1 MLSLKSILTKY
12 TLKPYRYEKHGKTTY
27 IDTNNGRFVIKKN
40 NKDEEILNYLKSRN
54 FDYIP
59 STISN
64 QEDEYEISEYIEET
78 NIPIEQK
85 IMDLI
90 DLVSLLHNKT
100 THYKE
105 VGIEYYKQIYED
117 ISNNIAYLYSYYTDL
132 ITMIEN
138 KVFMSPSEYLLAR
151 NITKIYAS
159 LNFSKLEI
167 DKWYELVK
175 DKKKDRFVVIHN
187 NLDLSHFLRNDAS
200 YLISWDKS
208 RIDKPIFDLYK
219 LYKRHLNDID
229 FSEVLTRY
237 ERNYP
242 LLEEERILLF
252 ILITLPDKI
261 DLEDDEYEMTKK
273 IDYLVS
279 SLYRTETFISP
290 YYSKN
295 TKYNE

>member
-40 NKDEEILNYLKSRN
+40 NKDEEILSYLKYRN

-59 STISN
+59 NIISDYN
-64 QEDEYEISEYIEET
+64 DEYEISEYIEET

-105 VGIEYYKQIYED
+105 VSSEHYKQIYED

-132 ITMIEN
+132 ITMIET

-159 LNFSKLEI
+159 LNFSKVEI

-208 RIDKPIFDLYK
+208 KIDKPIFDLYK
-219 LYKRHLNDID
+219 LYRRHLNDID

>member
-1 MLSLKSILTKY
+1 VLSLKSILTKY